1 MRTALSDFWRLA
13 GEAGVLRVDPT
24 GQYFLFP
31 HAGEWRLYQRGI
43 EAAFLLATGE
53 GALAWAKEFGVPV
66 PGDAGEGGGRGA

>member
-1 MRTALSDFWRLA
+1 MARAGALLILALVLA
-13 GEAGVLRVDPT
+13 GCEPPAARWE
-24 GQYFLFP
+24 
-31 HAGEWRLYQRGI
+31 GEVYQRGI